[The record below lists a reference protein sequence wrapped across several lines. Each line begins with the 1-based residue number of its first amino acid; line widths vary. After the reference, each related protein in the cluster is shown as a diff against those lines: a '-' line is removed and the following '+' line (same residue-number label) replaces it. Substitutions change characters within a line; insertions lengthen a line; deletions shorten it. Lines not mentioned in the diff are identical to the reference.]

1 MGNMLESAPR
11 PLTVC
16 FYRNVPAQQVGS
28 PAQVEP
34 IAAQAEPSDVLRDAL
49 QESDSVAPDAGADG
63 YYEVVFDEGPLGLGF
78 RKQKGDS
85 SFMVERVQG
94 AAEEK
99 GVPPGDYLYSVGD
112 TVIRP
117 DMSQKDVVNMLKS
130 APRPV
135 TICFYRNAAAQQVGS
150 PAQVE
155 PVAVQAEPSDALRDA
170 LQV

>member
-1 MGNMLESAPR
+1 MLKSASR

-16 FYRNVPAQQVGS
+16 FYRNAAAQQVDS
-28 PAQVEP
+28 P
-34 IAAQAEPSDVLRDAL
+34 AQAEPSDVLRDTL

-99 GVPPGDYLYSVGD
+99 GIASGDYLHSVGD
-112 TVIRP
+112 IVLEP
-117 DMSQKDVVNMLKS
+117 DMGQKDVVNMLKS
-130 APRPV
+130 ASRPLTV
-135 TICFYRNAAAQQVGS
+135 CFYRNAAIQQLGS
-150 PAQVE
+150 P
-155 PVAVQAEPSDALRDA
+155 PQADG
-170 LQV
+170 VGGV